1 MERRLHFLVQ
11 GAWTGRPRLGIATPR
26 RGRSFTSL
34 IPREGE
40 PIIRYSTE
48 PNSPVVE
55 LTVEGRI
62 TDADLRANIERLRDD
77 LERNGKTRILE
88 VIQHFTG
95 MEPQALWTDLKLGL
109 PLVHKVSRVAVVA
122 DQAWIR
128 TVSHLGRFF
137 TSAELKIFEPAE
149 LDQARTWIAQG

>member
-1 MERRLHFLVQ
+1 M
-11 GAWTGRPRLGIATPR
+11 
-26 RGRSFTSL
+26 
-34 IPREGE
+34 
-40 PIIRYSTE
+40 IRYSTE

-62 TDADLRANIERLRDD
+62 TDADLGANIERLRDD